1 MNQEPIVA
9 GAAPAPE
16 SQARAMLVR
25 PWKNMLTRRGI
36 PTLRYLVRPEAHTF
50 AFSVA
55 ANAILSF
62 FPFMVLL
69 MWLVRNVL
77 HSQSMADVLVRLFL
91 DHLPITHQIDQ
102 KFVIRN
108 LNAVVNAHHGA
119 QLLSIVML
127 LISSSGVFLPLE
139 VAFNQIWGF
148 GKNRS
153 YLGNQLISLLLA
165 LACGFLALLSVALAA
180 GNQYALAFLLQG
192 SENIVFRAVTF
203 ITLKLFAMAASVA
216 IFFLIY
222 WLLPNGKIAARSVA
236 PAAVAMGVIW
246 ELAKYAYMLALPW
259 LNFPEVYGPFYISIT
274 LMFWAFIS
282 GLLILA
288 GAHLAAEPATVQ
300 VAAHVGAS
308 APVANLIPLKAEE
321 KAAGT
326 SY

>member
-1 MNQEPIVA
+1 MA
-9 GAAPAPE
+9 AAAPAPE
-16 SQARAMLVR
+16 SSATALLVR
-25 PWKNMLTRRGI
+25 PWKNMLLRRGL

-69 MWLVRNVL
+69 MWLIRNVF
-77 HSQSMADVLVRLFL
+77 HSEAMADVLVRLFL

-119 QLLSIVML
+119 QLVSIVML

-148 GKNRS
+148 AKNRS
-153 YLGNQLISLLLA
+153 YLGNQLVSLA
-165 LACGFLALLSVALAA
+165 LAFACGLLALLSVALAA
-180 GNQYALAFLLQG
+180 GNQYALAFLLRG
-192 SENIVFRAVTF
+192 NENILFRSVTF

-222 WLLPNGKIAARSVA
+222 WLLPHGKVLARQVA

-246 ELAKYAYMLALPW
+246 ELAKYAYILALPW

-288 GAHLAAEPATVQ
+288 GAYLAADSELTAVSRQLEPEAIATPPPPQ
-300 VAAHVGAS
+300 RAD
-308 APVANLIPLKAEE
+308 E
-321 KAAGT
+321 KAARIGG
-326 SY
+326 